1 MAGARSERY
10 TMTAIVLH
18 WLIAIA
24 ILALIGLGWY
34 MVDIPKKTPERA
46 YFFNLHKSIG
56 LTVAGFVVVR
66 ILWRVFHAP
75 PPLPR
80 SIPAWQIAASKWSHA
95 LLYLCMV
102 LMPLFGFAG
111 SNFGKFGVKYFGIQL
126 GPFFPEDPAM
136 VSLFQSLHR
145 WTSYVLIALI
155 VLHVAAAL
163 KHALVDRNGVM
174 RRMLP

>member
-1 MAGARSERY
+1 
-10 TMTAIVLH
+10 
-18 WLIAIA
+18 
-24 ILALIGLGWY
+24 
-34 MVDIPKKTPERA
+34 
-46 YFFNLHKSIG
+46 
-56 LTVAGFVVVR
+56 
-66 ILWRVFHAP
+66 
-75 PPLPR
+75 
-80 SIPAWQIAASKWSHA
+80 
-95 LLYLCMV
+95 
-102 LMPLFGFAG
+102 MPLFGFAG